1 MTNEK
6 LGMSIREFPPRSSR
20 TTKNIAADFQ
30 QGREKW
36 TPETGQC
43 VK

>member
-6 LGMSIREFPPRSSR
+6 LGVSIREFPPRSFR

-30 QGREKW
+30 QGHSK
-36 TPETGQC
+36 C
-43 VK
+43 L